1 MEGHRRDWTLALGD
15 SLERPGKGARP
26 ATQFQD
32 RFARQQVQH
41 VPRRAGA
48 HQIRISFNLSWCV
61 QYLSETRSRS
71 AIDRIAEDMTA
82 FRPTGGGASKF
93 PWTIKE
99 TSSLTGTRR
108 GVRQPSPTFDFLR
121 ARMY

>member
-1 MEGHRRDWTLALGD
+1 VIGHSPLVTPSSARVRVPAPQPN
-15 SLERPGKGARP
+15 SKIVSPGSKCNMCRAVQAR
-26 ATQFQD
+26 
-32 RFARQQVQH
+32 
-41 VPRRAGA
+41 

-71 AIDRIAEDMTA
+71 AIDRIAEEMTA

-93 PWTIKE
+93 PWTINE
-99 TSSLTGTRR
+99 TSSLTETKR